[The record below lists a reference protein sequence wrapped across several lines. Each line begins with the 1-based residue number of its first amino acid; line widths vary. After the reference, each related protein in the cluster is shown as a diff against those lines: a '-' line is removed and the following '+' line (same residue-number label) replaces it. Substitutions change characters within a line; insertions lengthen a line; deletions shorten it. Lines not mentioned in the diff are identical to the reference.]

1 LDVIIL
7 FQSVLNIYIFYL
19 FKKLNK
25 NFIFII
31 MNINPRVLKYIRTNK
46 SKRFT
51 IENKVGNRLFQELNE
66 DNSFNSVNG
75 YYGLSKDA
83 YPALNPKSFGEKAV
97 SEWTL
102 RKSVDNNVVLRR
114 VKWIPELGNF
124 LVVPNN
130 STKFQIS
137 NNGIDWTQVDVSFSV
152 PYRQIAWSKEL
163 KRVVVGTFGSNNPV
177 NSRLAYSDNLINWQY
192 SDVSNARWESM
203 VWSSEL
209 GLFVASN
216 SVDTLRNFNRILTSI
231 DGINWTPRASVD
243 DTLPWRPL
251 CWSPELGIFVNLVNK
266 ANANVITSKLQI
278 SKDGINWTE
287 YPLLTEGNWT
297 DMVWSKEL
305 GLFVVVGDTF
315 FGSVGNQ
322 SSKII
327 TSPDGINWTEQTNP
341 DTTVD
346 WFGIEWS
353 PQLGLFVVVG
363 NKTPISPPTSS
374 TMITSNNGID
384 WKINTNFDNTKGWI
398 GISWAPELG
407 IFVSG
412 ALVSTGERLITSS
425 LKGRPPTSFNVF
437 DSSFNNIDNN
447 GNISIKAK
455 NLYSEGN
462 IIIDPSNT
470 LTVFGNVGI
479 NTTQPLCSLD
489 ISKNDGINLPSGTS
503 LQRPINPQGG
513 MIRYNTDI
521 NSIEWYNG
529 NILLWASVT
538 GIVATGGTITEI
550 TQNDINYRV
559 HTFTTVGTSQFQVL
573 IGGEM
578 EYLVIAGGGGAQ
590 GGTSGGGGA
599 GGYRCSVPG
608 ESSGGGVSAE
618 SPLGIPS
625 GTYNIIVGAGGSGGS
640 GPANDLTEGT
650 NGDNSVFY
658 TITSIGGGRGGGYIN
673 GGNINNALQPGI
685 GGSGGGGQNYTGSG
699 RTLMNGANGT
709 VGQGF
714 KGGDPESQILN
725 GTNNPAGGG
734 GGAGGAGTQA
744 GSAIGQGD
752 GGIGVQSNIDGVL
765 TYRGGGGGGGA
776 SGRNNPGGLGGGGEG
791 ANGSGL
797 AGNGVSNTGGG
808 GGGGWTYASGFGGA
822 GGSGIVIIRY
832 KI

>member
-1 LDVIIL
+1 
-7 FQSVLNIYIFYL
+7 
-19 FKKLNK
+19 
-25 NFIFII
+25 

-75 YYGLSKDA
+75 YYSLTKDT

-102 RKSVDNNVVLRR
+102 RNSVDNNVAWRNI
-114 VKWIPELGNF
+114 KWIPELGKF
-124 LVVPNN
+124 LVVSDNN
-130 STKFQIS
+130 TNNPTKFQIS
-137 NNGIDWTQVDVSFSV
+137 DDGINWTLVDVSSNTRA
-152 PYRQIAWSKEL
+152 RQIAWSPQL
-163 KRVVVGTFGSNNPV
+163 NRTVVGTTGNNTKI
-177 NSRLAYSDNLINWQY
+177 LYSDNLINWNFTNI
-192 SDVSNARWESM
+192 SNTRFESV
-203 VWSSEL
+203 VWSAEL
-209 GLFVASN
+209 GLFVAS
-216 SVDTLRNFNRILTSI
+216 SSLETGVVFNRILTSP
-231 DGINWTPRASVD
+231 DGITWTQRASVD
-243 DTLPWRPL
+243 DSAPWRPL
-251 CWSPELGIFVNLVNK
+251 CWSPELGIFVNLGCKTRPIN
-266 ANANVITSKLQI
+266 TSKIQI
-278 SKDGINWTE
+278 SSDGINWTE
-287 YPLLTEGNWT
+287 YPLSIDANWT

-305 GLFVVVGDTF
+305 GLFVAISDTYF
-315 FGSVGNQ
+315 FITSL
-322 SSKII
+322 SSQASRIM
-327 TSPDGINWTEQTNP
+327 TSPDGINWTERINP
-341 DTTVD
+341 DPSLNLTGISWSPELNLFLVVANNGDGVRPSMITSSNGINWKFNNNFNNVRG
-346 WFGIEWS
+346 WGNIEWS
-353 PQLGLFVVVG
+353 
-363 NKTPISPPTSS
+363 
-374 TMITSNNGID
+374 
-384 WKINTNFDNTKGWI
+384 
-398 GISWAPELG
+398 PELG
-407 IFVSG
+407 IFVACALSG
-412 ALVSTGERLITSS
+412 TGDRLITSS
-425 LKGRPPTSFNVF
+425 LAGRPPTSFNVF
-437 DSSFNNIDNN
+437 DSSFNNIDNS
-447 GNISIKAK
+447 GNWTLKIKS
-455 NLYSEGN
+455 LYSEGN

-470 LTVFGNVGI
+470 LTVFGNVGV
-479 NTTQPLCSLD
+479 NTTQSLCSLD
-489 ISKNDGINLPSGTS
+489 ISKNDGIHLPRGTS
-503 LQRPINPQGG
+503 AQRPTNPIGG
-513 MIRYNTDI
+513 MIRYNTDF
-521 NSIEWYNG
+521 NSVEWYNG
-529 NILLWASVT
+529 NTLSWNSLIGV
-538 GIVATGGTITEI
+538 IATGGTITEI

-573 IGGEM
+573 IGGKI

-650 NGDNSVFY
+650 NGGDSVFY
-658 TITSIGGGRGGGYIN
+658 TITSIGGGRGGGFIDA
-673 GGNINNALQPGI
+673 GSIDISPGI
-685 GGSGGGGQNYTGSG
+685 GGSGGGGQNYQNPVT
-699 RTLMNGANGT
+699 NGANGT

-714 KGGDPESQILN
+714 KGGDPASQEAT
-725 GTNNPAGGG
+725 GSSHPAGGG

-744 GSAIGQGD
+744 GAQPGQGD